1 MRITT
6 IMLKTS
12 IGAGCRGLGVTYM
25 LVKLSGFLKK
35 RLTSNRITC
44 LRFTRHRL
52 PAWASSVTR
61 HRATRYP
68 LPATRYRPPCRPP
81 PATRYRL
88 PCRPLPA
95 TVPPATRYR
104 PPCRPPPATGPGFI
118 GHPLPATGHPLPA
131 TRYRP
136 PATRHRPPC
145 HVCTPASEKRGG
157 GICPRKA
164 GLVNLYM

>member
-81 PATRYRL
+81 PATGYRAARYRP

-95 TVPPATRYR
+95 TGHRAARHPLPARASSVTRYPLPATRY
-104 PPCRPPPATGPGFI
+104 
-118 GHPLPATGHPLPA
+118 PLPATGHPLPA
-131 TRYRP
+131 TGHRAMCVRP
-136 PATRHRPPC
+136 R
-145 HVCTPASEKRGG
+145 VKSEGEGYAHAKPG
-157 GICPRKA
+157 
-164 GLVNLYM
+164 

>member
-12 IGAGCRGLGVTYM
+12 IDAGCRGLDITYM

-35 RLTSNRITC
+35 RLTSNQITC
-44 LRFTRHRL
+44 LRFTRYRPGLHRPPATVP

-68 LPATRYRPPCRPP
+68 LPATG
-81 PATRYRL
+81 YRL

-95 TVPPATRYR
+95 TVPPATGHRAARY
-104 PPCRPPPATGPGFI
+104 
-118 GHPLPATGHPLPA
+118 PLPATGHRA
-131 TRYRP
+131 MCVRP
-136 PATRHRPPC
+136 R
-145 HVCTPASEKRGG
+145 VKSEGEGYAHAKPG
-157 GICPRKA
+157 
-164 GLVNLYM
+164 